1 MTQIEIQAPTR
12 IAPNGYRVDVSRGQ
26 RIGRVSSEW
35 FNRPDDERYLS
46 LTDLHNSVKRRSAR
60 SKTRIIESEAIRV
73 EASTGGG
80 MVSVKMD
87 GQKKVLEVKIDPDA
101 AEDVEMLQDMIRGAV
116 NEAGKRVDEQ
126 AQQKMGGMLGGL
138 GLPPGLL

>member
-1 MTQIEIQAPTR
+1 MRLPGNMQKAMQQAQQMQEQLQKEIA
-12 IAPNGYRVDVSRGQ
+12 
-26 RIGRVSSEW
+26 
-35 FNRPDDERYLS
+35 
-46 LTDLHNSVKRRSAR
+46 
-60 SKTRIIESEAIRV
+60 AIRV

-87 GQKKVLEVKIDPDA
+87 GQKKVLEVKIDRDA